1 MVEKSLVRGARYG
14 AKLRALRRRE
24 GLTQVAMAE
33 RLALSPS
40 YLNLIEN
47 DRRPLPAGI
56 LIKLAQLFSVDLASF
71 ASDGDQRLVS
81 DLLEAFSDP
90 LFEEQDLT
98 SQDVREL
105 VSATPV
111 AARAVMTLY
120 RAYRATRS
128 TTDSLVARIAHGEDV
143 DGVTRSHL
151 PSEEVSDFI
160 QSCSN
165 YFAEVE
171 AAAAD
176 FLSTRA
182 IEPEQDV
189 YSTLLS
195 RAREKFGIRIEIVRF
210 AADRPLVRKYDP
222 AKKRLQLSELLPTRG
237 RSFQLAH
244 QIGLLSCNA
253 LFDRLTQHP
262 SLASDEA
269 RTLARVALGN
279 YFAGAVLMPYEAF
292 LAAAKA
298 ERYDVDTL
306 GRKFRVSFEQICHRL
321 TTLRRPG
328 AEGVPFHMLRL
339 DVAGNISK
347 RFSASG
353 IHFARYA
360 GACPKWNLFSAFQTP
375 GMIRVQISRMPDG
388 ATYFCIAR
396 TVQKDAVGYHAQ
408 KPVMTIGL
416 GCRME
421 YAAEM
426 VYSEGM
432 DLDNPALAVPV
443 GVTCRLCE
451 RTDCDQRAF
460 PSMKAKLA
468 VDENV
473 RGTSLYTATRG

>member
-1 MVEKSLVRGARYG
+1 MEKLAGKAARFG
-14 AKLRALRRRE
+14 GKLRALRRRE
-24 GLTQVAMAE
+24 GLTQAAMAE
-33 RLALSPS
+33 RLGLSPS

-56 LIKLAQLFSVDLASF
+56 LIKLAQLFSVDLQAF
-71 ASDGDQRLVS
+71 GSDGDQRLTG

-90 LFEEQDLT
+90 LFDEQGLT

-105 VSATPV
+105 VSATPA
-111 AARAVMTLY
+111 AARAVLTLY
-120 RAYRATRS
+120 RAFRATRS
-128 TTDSLVARIAHGEDV
+128 TTDSLVAQIAHGEDV

-160 QSCSN
+160 QEAKN
-165 YFAEVE
+165 YFGEVE
-171 AAAAD
+171 DAAAA
-176 FLSTRA
+176 FLASKA
-182 IEPEQDV
+182 AAPDEDV
-189 YSTLLS
+189 YSALLS
-195 RAREKFGIRIEIVRF
+195 RARNAFGLRVEIVRF
-210 AADRPLVRKYDP
+210 GGERPLIRKYDP
-222 AKKRLQLSELLPTRG
+222 STLRLQLSELLPTRG

-244 QIGLLSCNA
+244 QIGLLACDA
-253 LFDRLTQHP
+253 LFERLTKHP
-262 SLASDEA
+262 TLGSDES
-269 RTLARVALGN
+269 RTLARVALAN

-292 LAAAKA
+292 LASAKA

-421 YAAEM
+421 HAAEM

-432 DLDNPALAVPV
+432 DLGNPALAVPV

-468 VDENV
+468 LDENV
-473 RGTSLYTATRG
+473 RGTSLYAATRG